1 MEILSCL
8 LEIQHRFD
16 SLTPTEK
23 KIARYIA
30 ENSAQVLM
38 MPIDEL
44 ADLTGTG
51 KSAIIRCCKSLGF
64 DGYKALKVSLT
75 MDVTRKDNS
84 DFANFIEADETAD
97 SIVNKIFSANIK
109 TLQDTWRHLNV
120 DVLRQAAQVIASA
133 DMCYIY
139 GIGSSA
145 LIGADFQHRLFQLG
159 YRSVAVTDVTAM
171 KDSSLCIKKGDVAF
185 ALSNSGRTIATVEAL
200 RQAKENGATTV
211 CITGYASSP
220 IAQISDYVLCTT
232 SDEFKYPAESI
243 ASRVARN
250 AVIDAL
256 VVTLSTIDYSGSV
269 EKMLRIREMLG
280 DVKYPTAAKK

>member
-16 SLTPTEK
+16 SLTPVEK
-23 KIARYIA
+23 RIARYIA
-30 ENSAQVLM
+30 ENSSRVPM

-44 ADLTGTG
+44 AEKTGTG
-51 KSAIIRCCKSLGF
+51 KSAVIRCCKSLGF
-64 DGYKALKVSLT
+64 EGYKELKFSLT
-75 MDVTRKDNS
+75 MDVTRQDKS
-84 DFANFIEADETAD
+84 DYAGSIDADETAA

-109 TLQDTWRHLNV
+109 TLQDTWHHL
-120 DVLRQAAQVIASA
+120 DVEVLGQVAQVISGA

-145 LIGADFQHRLFQLG
+145 LIGADLQHRLFQLG
-159 YRSVAVTDVTAM
+159 YRSIAVTDVTTM
-171 KDSSLCIKKGDVAF
+171 KDSSLCVRKGDIAF

-211 CITGYASSP
+211 CLTGYANSP
-220 IAQISDYVLCTT
+220 ITRISDYVLCTT
-232 SDEFKYPAESI
+232 SSEFKYPAESI

-256 VVTLSTIDYSGSV
+256 IVTLSTIDYSGSV

-280 DVKYPTAAKK
+280 DVKYPTAKK

>member
-16 SLTPTEK
+16 TLTPTEK

-30 ENSAQVLM
+30 DNSSRVLM
-38 MPIDEL
+38 MPIGEL
-44 ADLTGTG
+44 AEQTGTG
-51 KSAIIRCCKSLGF
+51 KSAIIRCCQALGF

-75 MDVTRKDNS
+75 MDVTRQDKSDYANS
-84 DFANFIEADETAD
+84 INANETAE

-109 TLQDTWRHLNV
+109 TLQDTWRYLNV
-120 DVLRQAAQVIASA
+120 DVLRQAAQAIAGA
-133 DMCYIY
+133 NVCYIY

-145 LIGADFQHRLFQLG
+145 LIGADLQHRLFQLG
-159 YRSVAVTDVTAM
+159 YCAVSVTDVTAM
-171 KDSSLCIKKGDVAF
+171 KDSSLCIRKGDVAF

-200 RQAKENGATTV
+200 RQAKENGAITI
-211 CITGYASSP
+211 CMTGYANSP
-220 IAQISDYVLCTT
+220 ITQVSDYALCTT

-256 VVTLSTIDYSGSV
+256 IVTLSTVDYAGSV
-269 EKMLRIREMLG
+269 EKMHRIREMLG
-280 DVKYPTAAKK
+280 DITYPTAKK

>member
-8 LEIQHRFD
+8 LEIQQRFD
-16 SLTPTEK
+16 TLTPTEK

-30 ENSAQVLM
+30 DNPSQVLM

-44 ADLTGTG
+44 AEHTCTG
-51 KSAIIRCCKSLGF
+51 KSAVIRCCKSLGF
-64 DGYKALKVSLT
+64 DGYKSLKLSLA
-75 MDVTRKDNS
+75 MDVTRQDNS
-84 DFANFIEADETAD
+84 DFANSIDCDETAE

-109 TLQDTWRHLNV
+109 SLQDTWSHLNT
-120 DVLRQAAQVIASA
+120 DVLAQVAQVLARA
-133 DMCYIY
+133 DMRYIY

-159 YRSVAVTDVTAM
+159 YRAAAVTDVTAM
-171 KDSSLCIKKGDVAF
+171 KDSSLCVKKGDVAI

-200 RQAKENGATTV
+200 RQAKENGAVTV

-220 IAQISDYVLCTT
+220 ITQISDYVLCTT

-250 AVIDAL
+250 AVLDAL
-256 VVTLSTIDYSGSV
+256 IVTLSTVDYSGSV

-280 DVKYPTAAKK
+280 DVKYPITAKK

>member
-16 SLTPTEK
+16 TLTPTEK
-23 KIARYIA
+23 KIAQYIA
-30 ENSAQVLM
+30 DNGAQVLM
-38 MPIDEL
+38 MPLDEL
-44 ADLTGTG
+44 AERTRTG
-51 KSAIIRCCKSLGF
+51 KSAVIRCCKSLGF
-64 DGYKALKVSLT
+64 DGYKALKLSLA
-75 MDVTRKDNS
+75 MDVTRQDNS
-84 DFANFIEADETAD
+84 DFANSIDSDETAE

-109 TLQDTWRHLNV
+109 TLQDTWHHLNT
-120 DVLRQAAQVIASA
+120 DVLAQVVQVLAKA
-133 DMCYIY
+133 EMRYIY

-200 RQAKENGATTV
+200 RQAKENGAITV

-256 VVTLSTIDYSGSV
+256 VVTLSTVDYNGSV
-269 EKMLRIREMLG
+269 KKMHRIREMLG
-280 DVKYPTAAKK
+280 DVKYPVASKK